1 MACGSEW
8 RGKCVLLMIGG
19 DGGSRE
25 PLHREADIEVESS
38 VTMCLFPVDAVRKYH
53 TLGGFKLAH
62 AFSKGSRGE
71 SFLIFSSFW
80 LLLTILGSC
89 LWQLKS
95 NFCFHQNVVDF
106 PCVCVFSVSLLLRG
120 HKSLY

>member
-8 RGKCVLLMIGG
+8 RGKCVLLMIGR
-19 DGGSRE
+19 DGGGRE
-25 PLHREADIEVESS
+25 PLHRGADIEVESS
-38 VTMCLFPVDAVRKYH
+38 MTMCLFPVDAVRIYH
-53 TLGGFKLAH
+53 TLGGLKLAH

-80 LLLTILGSC
+80 LLLTILGSS

-106 PCVCVFSVSLLLRG
+106 PCVCVFSVSLLLQG
-120 HKSLY
+120 HKSLD